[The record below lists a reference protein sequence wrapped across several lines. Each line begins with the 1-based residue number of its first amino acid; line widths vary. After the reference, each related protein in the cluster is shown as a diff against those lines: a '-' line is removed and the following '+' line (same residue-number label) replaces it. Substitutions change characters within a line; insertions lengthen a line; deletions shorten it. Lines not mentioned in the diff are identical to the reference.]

1 MPRPKKTSTQPK
13 KRIKKFV
20 DNVIVQG
27 NKLSV
32 PINFKFD
39 QNHPVEHQY
48 GNTDCGIYSL
58 FFIVHMLEDKITGH
72 YLKTHM
78 LKDEYMEQFR
88 NVFYNKNG
96 DV

>member
-1 MPRPKKTSTQPK
+1 
-13 KRIKKFV
+13 
-20 DNVIVQG
+20 
-27 NKLSV
+27 
-32 PINFKFD
+32 
-39 QNHPVEHQY
+39 
-48 GNTDCGIYSL
+48 
-58 FFIVHMLEDKITGH
+58 MLEDKITGH

>member
-1 MPRPKKTSTQPK
+1 MDDVIKQGRELKK
-13 KRIKKFV
+13 
-20 DNVIVQG
+20 
-27 NKLSV
+27 
-32 PINFKFD
+32 PINFIFD
-39 QNHPVEHQY
+39 ENHPVEHQY
-48 GNTDCGIYSL
+48 GNTECGIYSI
-58 FFIVHMLEDKITGH
+58 FFVIHMLEDKITGH